1 MTAFRIAL
9 KILQALPKKRQ
20 ALTAP
25 MLLRVKEYLY
35 ENDKKFLLACMM
47 EYYLFIRPEELS
59 HVRLRDISIKD
70 QSVYVSAE
78 VSKNN

>member
-1 MTAFRIAL
+1 
-9 KILQALPKKRQ
+9 
-20 ALTAP
+20 
-25 MLLRVKEYLY
+25 
-35 ENDKKFLLACMM
+35 MM

-78 VSKNN
+78 VSKNNWDGKVVQDIVILLKEVTLIGREMTNTQVAKNFGISAS